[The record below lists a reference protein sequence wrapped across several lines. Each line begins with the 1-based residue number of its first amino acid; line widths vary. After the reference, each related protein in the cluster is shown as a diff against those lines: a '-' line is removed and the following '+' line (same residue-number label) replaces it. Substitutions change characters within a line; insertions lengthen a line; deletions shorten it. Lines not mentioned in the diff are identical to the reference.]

1 MAEWQYAAMSVTE
14 MTTAFLVDKLPP
26 IAGRPSLCT
35 LLKALQIIM
44 PFSSLGPL
52 GYLFVALPKVHYQ
65 QFTNVPL
72 VLPGPTPAVSQY
84 TPNMNPAD
92 CNTTK
97 LEWQAHNVENYNI
110 WNMNKTLTSLFL
122 AAIQATFKHHLQNNF
137 VGITTQLLWQ
147 IFQFFLDRY
156 GRVTPQNINDN
167 LKKNEGYLGT
177 SRSYWKMVLAN

>member
-35 LLKALQIIM
+35 LLKALKIIT

-52 GYLFVALPKVHYQ
+52 GYLSVALPKVHYQ

-72 VLPGPTPAVSQY
+72 VLPVPTPAVAQY
-84 TPNMNPAD
+84 TPNMNPDD

-110 WNMNKTLTSLFL
+110 
-122 AAIQATFKHHLQNNF
+122 
-137 VGITTQLLWQ
+137 
-147 IFQFFLDRY
+147 
-156 GRVTPQNINDN
+156 
-167 LKKNEGYLGT
+167 
-177 SRSYWKMVLAN
+177 